1 MSLSREDIALVGEA
15 LQLYVQVISKQA
27 PPQHVN
33 QLVSVVQNLFHKIE
47 SMASIIDSSGKPN
60 NISDEW
66 FEKVCVK
73 CKSLSRSGCTDKVT
87 EKFPGKCDPILHYEK
102 GKNLIIGDNK

>member
-1 MSLSREDIALVGEA
+1 MSLSREEIVLVGEA
-15 LQLYVQVISKQA
+15 LQLYIQVVSKQT

-33 QLVSVVQNLFHKIE
+33 QLISVVQNLFHKIE
-47 SMASIIDSSGKPN
+47 GIAPSIDSSGKPI

-73 CKSLSRSGCTDKVT
+73 CKSLSRSGCTNKVT

-102 GKNLIIGDNK
+102 SKKVEVNK